1 MHWSAYILQN
11 ITELPCCVI
20 LSVRRHKRMCGLG
33 LDLRLLLYVGLA
45 FVIFVILKDLS

>member
-20 LSVRRHKRMCGLG
+20 LSVRRHKRMCDLG
-33 LDLRLLLYVGLA
+33 LDLHLLLYVGLA
-45 FVIFVILKDLS
+45 SVIFAIFEDLS